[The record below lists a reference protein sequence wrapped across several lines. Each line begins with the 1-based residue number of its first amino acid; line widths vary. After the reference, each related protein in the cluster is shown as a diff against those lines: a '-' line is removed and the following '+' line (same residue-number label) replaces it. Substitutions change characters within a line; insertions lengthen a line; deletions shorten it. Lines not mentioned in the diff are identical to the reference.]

1 MWLITISVS
10 SLVTLMKGHEEG
22 HGVTFAQCA
31 REEIATLRKQLDKPK
46 EPEDI
51 IGTQTTA
58 IHELRPALGRVPGVV
73 SPDELDYWFGRSS
86 HLFNQF

>member
-1 MWLITISVS
+1 
-10 SLVTLMKGHEEG
+10 MKEHEEG
-22 HGVTFAQCA
+22 HDMTFAQCV
-31 REEIATLRKQLDKPK
+31 REEIATLREQLDKPK

-51 IGTQTTA
+51 VGTQTTV
-58 IHELRPALGRVPGVV
+58 IHELRPASLNRVPGVV